1 MRRIAIGI
9 LLILALGSGVYFIV
23 VGNRQQATNQ
33 SKTTTVRPKLYD
45 VRTAA
50 EFTAGHI
57 DGAINL
63 DVTDIRNGIF
73 PDTNKDTPLALY
85 CRSGNRAN
93 EAKGLL
99 EKQGYTN
106 VTNYGSVEDVVERGY
121 TLVK

>member
-1 MRRIAIGI
+1 MRKMVMGI
-9 LLILALGSGVYFIV
+9 LLILALGSGVYLLV
-23 VGNRQQATNQ
+23 TSNQQQVANQ
-33 SKTTTVRPKLYD
+33 STTTSVRPKLYD

-57 DGAINL
+57 DGAVNL
-63 DVTDIRNGIF
+63 DVADIRNGTF
-73 PDTNKDTPLALY
+73 PDINKDAPLALY

-93 EAKGLL
+93 EAKALL

-106 VTNYGSVEDVVERGY
+106 VTNYGSIEDVVERGY

>member
-1 MRRIAIGI
+1 MRKMVMGI
-9 LLILALGSGVYFIV
+9 LLILALGSGVYLIV
-23 VGNRQQATNQ
+23 TSNQQQVANQ
-33 SKTTTVRPKLYD
+33 STTTSVRPKLYD

-57 DGAINL
+57 DGAVNL
-63 DVTDIRNGIF
+63 DVADIRNGTF
-73 PDTNKDTPLALY
+73 PDINKDAPLALY

-93 EAKGLL
+93 EAKALL

-106 VTNYGSVEDVVERGY
+106 VTNYGSIEDVVERGY

>member
-1 MRRIAIGI
+1 MRKMVMGI
-9 LLILALGSGVYFIV
+9 LLILTLGSGVYLIV
-23 VGNRQQATNQ
+23 TSNQQQVANQ
-33 SKTTTVRPKLYD
+33 STTTSVRPKLYD

-57 DGAINL
+57 DGAVNL
-63 DVTDIRNGIF
+63 DVAEIRNGTF
-73 PDTNKDTPLALY
+73 PDINKDAPLALY

-93 EAKGLL
+93 EAKALL

-106 VTNYGSVEDVVERGY
+106 VTNYGSIEDVVERGY